1 MLAQVG
7 SLVTALR
14 TACFGFLLGSGPSAA
29 SSSSRVNGPAS
40 RRRAR
45 TRLCIVPVVLLIA
58 SPPRPV
64 APVLRAATPPVVAG
78 APAGSNCARASS
90 PAAGRGPDWSC
101 RSSLHRLVE
110 WQMAVLVLLAAA
122 APAGCVARELPHQ
135 RQGAAG
141 RRHQHMRS

>member
-78 APAGSNCARASS
+78 APAG
-90 PAAGRGPDWSC
+90 RGPDWSC

-122 APAGCVARELPHQ
+122 APA
-135 RQGAAG
+135 
-141 RRHQHMRS
+141 